1 MTMKLIKSIALAISV
16 SLSIASCSVFEKSA
30 SIEKKALY
38 QNNNKEQGTL
48 FWAQYDASKRGSM
61 IFVDPDNNVR
71 VLSENPPDVAMQTI
85 TELSTKIKGTGE
97 VSEVEAILKTQQSV
111 AELGKRTA
119 AVNMLRDALYRL
131 NEMYYS
137 TRDEK
142 KELLKLDYQKFS
154 GLMVNNDI
162 PDSAKVSAA
171 SLLQPTLSQDKIKDL
186 FQLIIENTKEISVE
200 ESKASI
206 SVEES
211 RSKAVVANA
220 KLKEQQFIALMLVF
234 EATKDE
240 MTEKE
245 KKELLNKILAIKNI

>member
-1 MTMKLIKSIALAISV
+1 MKAPLISLLLISILIT
-16 SLSIASCSVFEKSA
+16 SCGVFEKSA
-30 SIEKKALY
+30 SISTQQLY
-38 QNNNKEQGTL
+38 KNKDKDQGTL

-61 IFVDPDNNVR
+61 VFVDPDNNVR

-97 VSEVEAILKTQQSV
+97 ISEVEAILKTQQSI

-137 TRDEK
+137 ARDEK
-142 KELLKLDYQKFS
+142 KELLKTHRADY
-154 GLMVNNDI
+154 
-162 PDSAKVSAA
+162 
-171 SLLQPTLSQDKIKDL
+171 
-186 FQLIIENTKEISVE
+186 FQLLTDNNLSDTSKIEASSFFSPTISDDDIKELFIKVIDNTKEISIE
-200 ESKASI
+200 ESQSSV

-211 RSKAVVANA
+211 RSKAIIANT
-220 KLKEQQFIALMLVF
+220 KLKEQQFKALMLVF
-234 EATKDE
+234 DATKDQ

-245 KKELLNKILAIKNI
+245 KKELLKEILTIKSN